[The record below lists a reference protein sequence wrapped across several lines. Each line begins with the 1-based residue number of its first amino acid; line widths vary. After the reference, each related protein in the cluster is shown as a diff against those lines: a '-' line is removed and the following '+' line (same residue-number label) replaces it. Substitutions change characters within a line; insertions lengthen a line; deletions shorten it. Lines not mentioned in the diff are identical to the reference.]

1 MSIIIRRARAGDGPA
16 LRDLVVAL
24 ADHQGQAGL
33 VTANAAELEKVLCSP
48 SDHRGCL
55 VADRDGIPVGF
66 AYWYEVF
73 TTFTGRP
80 KLYLED
86 LIVGPQARASGTGFL
101 LMRGLAKICIERGYP
116 RFEWLALSDN
126 DLGRKFYRRIGGSI
140 KQGADTWHLPEAA
153 IQALAEEA

>member
-1 MSIIIRRARAGDGPA
+1 MSITIRCTRAGDGSA
-16 LRDLVVAL
+16 LRELIVAL

-33 VTANAAELEKVLCSP
+33 VTASAAELEAVLCSP

-55 VADRDGIPVGF
+55 VADINGVPVGL

-73 TTFTGRP
+73 TTFTGKS

-86 LIVGPQARASGTGFL
+86 LIVSPQARGSGAGLL
-101 LMRGLAKICIERGYP
+101 LMRGLARICIERGYP
-116 RFEWLALSDN
+116 RFEWLALNDN
-126 DLGRKFYRRIGGSI
+126 DVGRKFYRRIGGHI

-153 IQALAEEA
+153 IRSLAEDK